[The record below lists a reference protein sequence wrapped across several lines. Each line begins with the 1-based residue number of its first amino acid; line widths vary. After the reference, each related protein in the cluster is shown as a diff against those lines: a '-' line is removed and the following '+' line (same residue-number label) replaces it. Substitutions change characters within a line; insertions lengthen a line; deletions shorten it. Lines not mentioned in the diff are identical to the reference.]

1 MSTVLDGNKAKTA
14 RRVIEVLEFFDEH
27 HRQATVMDI
36 VRRYNRPQS
45 STSELLAS
53 LVDLGL
59 LYKDANS
66 RSYTLTPRAA
76 ILGSLSQPSLVRD
89 GRLSTMIDRLVAQ
102 TGLCTVLLGMVG
114 LNAQIFRWTNG
125 AKYVPHGADIVS
137 GGAQERL
144 CDSAA
149 GWLLLSTLA
158 SDRRE
163 GVIRRLNAEA
173 AVERKFNHAAMS
185 QQVQACRQQ
194 EWAVGPAGFGAEA
207 EMCAVLIPTEP
218 GERPMALGFVYQ
230 PTDQIDPANLVAL
243 LQKSIDRCIEH
254 DCGESATVEPMAALT
269 PNSVTSAFV
278 VAGTQ

>member
-1 MSTVLDGNKAKTA
+1 MATVIDGNKAKTA

-27 HRQATVMDI
+27 HRHATVMDI

-53 LVDLGL
+53 LVELGL

-114 LNAQIFRWTNG
+114 LNAQIFRWTVG
-125 AKYVPHGADIVS
+125 SKYVPAGADIVA
-137 GGAQERL
+137 GGAQDRL

-173 AVERKFNHAAMS
+173 SAERKFNHAAMS

-194 EWAVGPAGFGAEA
+194 EWAVGPAGFDTNAQ
-207 EMCAVLIPTEP
+207 MCAVLLPNEP

-230 PTDQIDPANLVAL
+230 PTDQIDPANLVNL
-243 LQKSIDRCIEH
+243 LQKSVDRCCVEQE
-254 DCGESATVEPMAALT
+254 CESASIEAMAPVA
-269 PNSVTSAFV
+269 PNSITSAFV
-278 VAGTQ
+278 VTNA